1 MIDLKEKYADKLRWG
16 DFGIDYTESRENP
29 NEHCFSLAMYWEDVE
44 TLLAEIKTND
54 RRYRMAQDRA
64 NNDIERLSAEHDGV
78 KAKLRDALDGLRLER
93 EAKDALIAEIKK
105 IEANADYHAD
115 ANVALVGD
123 VERLTAEGANYRIAL
138 EQIRDS
144 ELAMSDII
152 DLATIVLEPVSTGQA
167 DE

>member
-1 MIDLKEKYADKLRWG
+1 MRKYGDLLTELRLGEQLSNNPADCKTFG
-16 DFGIDYTESRENP
+16 DS
-29 NEHCFSLAMYWEDVE
+29 
-44 TLLAEIKTND
+44 
-54 RRYRMAQDRA
+54 A
-64 NNDIERLSAEHDGV
+64 NAI
-78 KAKLRDALDGLRLER
+78 DALC
-93 EAKDALIAEIKK
+93 AEIKK